1 MADLDHGRHKHR
13 SRTRRSHR
21 RERERTA
28 LDLDLIVDSAI
39 AIADERGADAV
50 TMRAVAARLGVGV
63 MSLYWYVPTKKDLEG
78 QIVLKLMA
86 ESAANITATGDWR
99 ADMASLARSARMA
112 LLRHDWIVDWVGRID
127 FEDQPNLI
135 EGKRRH
141 AERLMQVASVI
152 PVDDQTRYRFM
163 LTIDDFTRGFTL
175 WEIIKQR
182 QLDSME
188 ATGDDTEREPAAQAT
203 HGPSCQIAPDIGE
216 LTHLELD
223 TDAQFEFALQTLLDG
238 IEAQIAQAAATSD

>member
-1 MADLDHGRHKHR
+1 M
-13 SRTRRSHR
+13 RRPHR

-39 AIADERGADAV
+39 AIADERGAKAV

-63 MSLYWYVPTKKDLEG
+63 MSLYWYVPTKNDLEE

-99 ADMASLARSARMA
+99 ADMANLARNARNGM
-112 LLRHDWIVDWVGRID
+112 LQHDWIVDWIGRIS
-127 FEDQPNLI
+127 FEDQPALI

-141 AERLMQVASVI
+141 IERLMEVASVI

-163 LTIDDFTRGFTL
+163 LAIDDFTRGFAFC
-175 WEIIKQR
+175 EIIKQR
-182 QLDSME
+182 QLESME
-188 ATGDDTEREPAAQAT
+188 AGSDTTERAPAPQAD
-203 HGPSCQIAPDIGE
+203 HSAACQMVPNIGE
-216 LTHLELD
+216 LTSLELD
-223 TDAQFEFALQTLLDG
+223 TDTQFEFVLQILLDG
-238 IEAQIAQAAATSD
+238 IAAQIARAGETHV